1 MDNEK
6 TEITVDDIGFLLL
19 QSLDKTVPEWRRK
32 AAIRLLAALKTGE
45 GVEQE
50 ELEIDGKQITVT
62 KF

>member
-1 MDNEK
+1 MDEEK
-6 TEITVDDIGFLLL
+6 TEITVADIGFLML
-19 QSLDKTVPEWRRK
+19 QALDKTVPEWRRK

-50 ELEIDGKQITVT
+50 EMEVDGKKITLT